1 MYDCGAS
8 FVYWLNPPHPPGPHL
23 DPPHYSH
30 LPNWMKRLLDV
41 SQRGFI
47 VRVCDS
53 DV

>member
-1 MYDCGAS
+1 MIVEPHLFIAS
-8 FVYWLNPPHPPGPHL
+8 APSPHPHL
-23 DPPHYSH
+23 NPPHYSH
-30 LPNWMKRLLDV
+30 LPNWIKRLLDV